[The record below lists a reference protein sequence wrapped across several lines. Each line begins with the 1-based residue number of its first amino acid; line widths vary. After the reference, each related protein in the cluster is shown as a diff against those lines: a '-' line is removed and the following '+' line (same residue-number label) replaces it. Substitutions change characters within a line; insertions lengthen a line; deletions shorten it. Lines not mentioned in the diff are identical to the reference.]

1 MPQAKKTS
9 SSFRLQTKYVFLT
22 YPRCS
27 SDAESLRDFLWEKL
41 SRFAIFFIAVAT
53 ELHQDGTP
61 HLHCLLQLDKRSNI
75 RDPSFFD
82 FQGNHPNIQPAK
94 NSEQVLDYISK
105 DGSVITRGDFRKHKV
120 SPTKSDDRWRTI
132 IQTAT
137 TKEDYLEMIKTEFPH
152 EWATKLQWLEYSA
165 NKLFPDI
172 EPPYS
177 SPFPNEFLQ
186 CDEEITEWLNRDL
199 YVEPE
204 QLQHRRRSLYICG
217 PIRTGR
223 QPWAR
228 SLGRH
233 NYFNGGIDFT
243 TYDPNA
249 TFNIIDDIPFKFC
262 PNWKQLVGSQ
272 KDFTVNPK
280 YGKKKRVKG
289 GIPTIILVN
298 NDDDWIKDMSSSQNE
313 YFESNCLIHYMTEG
327 ETFIAARRQVTQRA
341 SPPSENI

>member
-165 NKLFPDI
+165 NKLFPDV

-186 CDEEITEWLNRDL
+186 CDEEINEWLNRDL

-217 PIRTGR
+217 PIRTGKTT
-223 QPWAR
+223 WAR

>member
-1 MPQAKKTS
+1 MPQTKKPS

-217 PIRTGR
+217 PTRTGKTT
-223 QPWAR
+223 WAR

>member
-199 YVEPE
+199 YVVSVESYHLLHPNLSIQTATEDLIWMDDYTRNPNNSNTEEDPSTSADQFVPE
-204 QLQHRRRSLYICG
+204 DNLGQEASEDTI
-217 PIRTGR
+217 TSTEESTS
-223 QPWAR
+223 QPM
-228 SLGRH
+228 
-233 NYFNGGIDFT
+233 T
-243 TYDPNA
+243 
-249 TFNIIDDIPFKFC
+249 
-262 PNWKQLVGSQ
+262 
-272 KDFTVNPK
+272 
-280 YGKKKRVKG
+280 
-289 GIPTIILVN
+289 PT
-298 NDDDWIKDMSSSQNE
+298 
-313 YFESNCLIHYMTEG
+313 
-327 ETFIAARRQVTQRA
+327 
-341 SPPSENI
+341 PPST